1 MKIKSVLLIGL
12 SAVAL
17 ASCGSFKNYKTQ
29 VRKETFDKDLYN
41 VVNSSVL
48 FDSDNIYSFEET
60 TNNVLNSEETWFK
73 NGKAIT
79 KQIGKS
85 SGHTHTRFDSKNL
98 ITRGELQEKYDDY
111 NDYEHTLT
119 EQDVTIQEQADSKA
133 YYYVNVN
140 EKLFTKTKVDDPK
153 EYMTIKFKSNIAAS
167 KYVVQISAEDD
178 GYTSFY
184 EDKNVF
190 TIEHTYKEE
199 DKEQSYYSHYIMQV
213 VINEN
218 GYESHYECE
227 TESTSLNYKKT
238 TYEKDDIV
246 LRRKDNLNLK
256 ALNLDKFLEIDKI
269 PSLIYPDYEEQD
281 GLHVK

>member
-29 VRKETFDKDLYN
+29 VRKETFDKDLEN

-48 FDSDNIYSFEET
+48 FDSKNIYSFEET

-98 ITRGELQEKYDDY
+98 ITRGELQEKYDDH

-153 EYMTIKFKSNIAAS
+153 EYMTNKFKGNITAS

-199 DKEQSYYSHYIMQV
+199 DKEQSYYSHYVMQV